1 MATTKKYIVT
11 TSNHNRGTQYSTD
24 ALTLPELVEYFKYTL
39 DVGASYAWEK
49 GNKKIN
55 TNPTTIKSLM
65 TNLHNAK
72 NNAARDGDGGTGFKY
87 VEA

>member
-55 TNPTTIKSLM
+55 KNPTTIKSLVS
-65 TNLHNAK
+65 NLAK
-72 NNAARDGDGGTGFKY
+72 AKDNAAMNGYSGYSYDFT
-87 VEA
+87 VV